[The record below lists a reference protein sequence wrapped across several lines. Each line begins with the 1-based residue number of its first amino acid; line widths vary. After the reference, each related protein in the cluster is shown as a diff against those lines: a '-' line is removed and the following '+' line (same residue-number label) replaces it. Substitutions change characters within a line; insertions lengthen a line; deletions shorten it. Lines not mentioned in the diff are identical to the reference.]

1 MSIRFGNSK
10 QYLSIALRAMFAG
23 ICIGIAGWGFLANK
37 TIGMFL
43 FIFGLATV
51 VSYRAKLYTGMAGF
65 VEAWQD
71 LWELLLLVLPGN
83 ILGCA
88 LVAWM
93 TTFSPLP
100 LHDAAY
106 SVLQSRMSVGPLGC
120 GILAIGCGVLM
131 TTAVTFA
138 KKSNDFG
145 HWVPLLFAVPLFIH
159 CGFPHCI
166 ADAFYYLTGADWV
179 ADNPQVLACYAASVL
194 GNFIGCNIPR
204 TFIRENE

>member
-1 MSIRFGNSK
+1 MVNTK
-10 QYLSIALRAMFAG
+10 QLLSILSRAFFAG

-65 VEAWQD
+65 VASWKD

-100 LHDAAY
+100 LHDAAHA
-106 SVLQSRMSVGPLGC
+106 VLQSRLSVGPFGC
-120 GILAIGCGVLM
+120 GILM

-166 ADAFYYLTGADWV
+166 ADAFYYLTGGDF
-179 ADNPQVLACYAASVL
+179 VLANPSVLVCYASSVF

-204 TFIRENE
+204 TFIRENAV

>member
-1 MSIRFGNSK
+1 MQLNTK
-10 QYLSIALRAMFAG
+10 QILPILSRALFAG

-37 TIGMFL
+37 TVGMFL

-65 VEAWQD
+65 VASWQD
-71 LWELLLLVLPGN
+71 VWELLLLVLPGN

-100 LHDAAY
+100 LHDAAHA
-106 SVLQSRMSVGPLGC
+106 VLQSRLSVGPLGC
-120 GILAIGCGVLM
+120 GVLAIGCGILM

-145 HWVPLLFAVPLFIH
+145 H
-159 CGFPHCI
+159 
-166 ADAFYYLTGADWV
+166 YYLTGADFIC
-179 ADNPQVLACYAASVL
+179 ANPSVLACYATSVL

-204 TFIRENE
+204 TFVREHTV